1 MRSSHKFTTV
11 LECALWCIS
20 QSDTVCTLSCR
31 DDISLS
37 FFSKDFVLK
46 EAMLPEHRHAPPSTH
61 VHCELPLWSYGDCS
75 SWTRVSRD
83 IFTQSWMK
91 WKKWKTALF
100 KSSQKNIKENESKI
114 NVLNATFISL
124 QEYSKQRCQYE
135 QPPGRLETLTL
146 SMVFFLM
153 YLDAG
158 QLATRT
164 ISMWERLAYGTF
176 SDFAYVYCMKV
187 YELCVK
193 MCFNCSWAKPISVN
207 MRFEHF

>member
-1 MRSSHKFTTV
+1 MRSSHKFTAV

-146 SMVFFLM
+146 SMVFFLQCNVSRCKTVS
-153 YLDAG
+153 YKNN
-158 QLATRT
+158 
-164 ISMWERLAYGTF
+164 F
-176 SDFAYVYCMKV
+176 YVRAPSVWNILRFCIRILH
-187 YELCVK
+187 ESLWI
-193 MCFNCSWAKPISVN
+193 MCQNVL
-207 MRFEHF
+207 